1 MRTSKKT
8 STKTSARNSSAKD
21 CSTKTTDSS
30 AKSGCAGSRKC
41 RKTKDCK

>member
-8 STKTSARNSSAKD
+8 STKTSAKN

-30 AKSGCAGSRKC
+30 SKSGCAGSRKC
-41 RKTKDCK
+41 RKSKDCN